1 MLLGLIIRLTKV
13 FLNIHC
19 GKGMDAT
26 LKLHLTTVVFISA
39 KMSLVFSNTFHCRR
53 ELVQKRVFIQ
63 FVQVKGE
70 IDLLLLTLG
79 INESSLAPRSLVAL
93 LRSQGHSL
101 FDGRF
106 QLPTLL
112 LLKRFAHL
120 FILLNFCY
128 YFSVKINRTNL

>member
-19 GKGMDAT
+19 GKGMNAT
-26 LKLHLTTVVFISA
+26 LKLHFTTVVFISA

-112 LLKRFAHL
+112 LL
-120 FILLNFCY
+120 
-128 YFSVKINRTNL
+128 